1 MFDSK
6 KLVATVTNI
15 VTITFFSTIMYAAP
29 IFTDKVVASVIEKE
43 VGTDFNKQLECLT
56 KNIYFEA
63 ASEPFEGKLA
73 VATVVMNRTR
83 DPRFPKNV
91 CAVVYQNT
99 NGTYQFSWVGL
110 KDTIV
115 RNKYAWQESEIVA
128 RMALTEPV
136 LHDRLSKEKALYYH
150 AVYVN
155 PGWHN
160 RVITKIGNHIFY
172 AGT

>member
-6 KLVATVTNI
+6 KLIATISSI

-29 IFTDKVVASVIEKE
+29 IFTDKVVAKVIEQE
-43 VGTDFNKQLECLT
+43 VGADFNKQLECLT

-63 ASEPFEGKLA
+63 ATESYEGKLA
-73 VATVVMNRTR
+73 VAQVVLNRAKN
-83 DPRFPKNV
+83 PKFPKNI

-99 NGTYQFSWVGL
+99 NGVYQFSWVGL

-115 RNKYAWQESEIVA
+115 RNKYAWQESELVA

-136 LHDRLSKEKALYYH
+136 LHDRLAQEKALYYH

-155 PGWHN
+155 PGWRN